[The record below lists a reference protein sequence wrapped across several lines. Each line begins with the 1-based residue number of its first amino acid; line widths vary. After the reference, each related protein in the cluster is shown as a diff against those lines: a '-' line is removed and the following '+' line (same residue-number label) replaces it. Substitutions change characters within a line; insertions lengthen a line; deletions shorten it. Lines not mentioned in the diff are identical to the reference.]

1 MAKVDFIRA
10 RVEPVT
16 KQKAEA
22 IFKKLGLSISE
33 AVNMFYNQVILNR
46 GLPFEVKLPNEL
58 TLRVMK
64 ETEEGKNLTKWNSSA
79 DFVKEMEQR
88 SDEK

>member
-1 MAKVDFIRA
+1 MAKIDFIRA

-16 KQKAEA
+16 KRKAEI

-46 GLPFEVKLPNEL
+46 GLPFEVKIPNEL
-58 TLRVMK
+58 TLRIMK

-79 DFVKEMEQR
+79 DFVKEMERR
-88 SDEK
+88 SAEE

>member
-46 GLPFEVKLPNEL
+46 GLPFEVKIPNEL

>member
-46 GLPFEVKLPNEL
+46 GLPFEVKIPNEL

-64 ETEEGKNLTKWNSSA
+64 ETETGKNLTKWNSAA

-88 SDEK
+88 SAEK

>member
-1 MAKVDFIRA
+1 MAKIDFIRA
-10 RVEPVT
+10 RVESAT

-46 GLPFEVKLPNEL
+46 GLPFEVKIPNEL

-64 ETEEGKNLTKWNSSA
+64 ETEEGENLAKWNSA
-79 DFVKEMEQR
+79 DDFVKEMEQR
-88 SDEK
+88 SAEK

>member
-10 RVEPVT
+10 RVEPAT

-46 GLPFEVKLPNEL
+46 GLPFEVKIPNEL

-64 ETEEGKNLTKWNSSA
+64 ETEAGKNLTKWNSSA

-88 SDEK
+88 SAEK

>member
-46 GLPFEVKLPNEL
+46 GLPFEVKIPNEL

-88 SDEK
+88 SAKK

>member
-46 GLPFEVKLPNEL
+46 GLPFEVKIPNEL

-64 ETEEGKNLTKWNSSA
+64 ETEEGKNLTKWNSSD
-79 DFVKEMEQR
+79 DFVKEMERR
-88 SDEK
+88 SAEK

>member
-10 RVEPVT
+10 RVEPAT

-46 GLPFEVKLPNEL
+46 GLPFEVKIPNEL

-64 ETEEGKNLTKWNSSA
+64 ETETGKNLTKWNSAA

-88 SDEK
+88 SAEK

>member
-46 GLPFEVKLPNEL
+46 GLPFEVKIPNEL
-58 TLRVMK
+58 TRRVMK
-64 ETEEGKNLTKWNSSA
+64 ETEEGKNLTKWNSAA

-88 SDEK
+88 SAEK

>member
-10 RVEPVT
+10 RVEPAT
-16 KQKAEA
+16 KHKAEA

-33 AVNMFYNQVILNR
+33 AINIFYNQVILNK
-46 GLPFEVKLPNEL
+46 GLPFEVKIPNEL

-64 ETEEGKNLTKWNSSA
+64 ETEEEKNLTKWKSSD
-79 DFVKEMEQR
+79 DFVKEMERR
-88 SDEK
+88 SSEK

>member
-10 RVEPVT
+10 RVEPAT

-33 AVNMFYNQVILNR
+33 TVNRIFLFWVGTKIIL
-46 GLPFEVKLPNEL
+46 FI
-58 TLRVMK
+58 
-64 ETEEGKNLTKWNSSA
+64 SH
-79 DFVKEMEQR
+79 
-88 SDEK
+88 

>member
-46 GLPFEVKLPNEL
+46 GLPFEVKIPNEL

-88 SDEK
+88 SAEK

>member
-46 GLPFEVKLPNEL
+46 GLPFEVKIPNEL

-64 ETEEGKNLTKWNSSA
+64 ETEEGKDLTKWNSSA

-88 SDEK
+88 SAEK